1 MAARSR
7 LCFWLLV
14 LGFHSSIIFH
24 KFSANSHDL
33 SKIKP
38 PRTDNLYLYNHM
50 EENEA
55 DGIGLKWYIVGD
67 KSSRRHVGFGT
78 RNRMVLDH
86 RKRSGCAY
94 LFSLII
100 ISGDISLNPGPRAR
114 HYCGMYK
121 KTVKDSHAAVQCDCC
136 DKWIHADCVGPSEE
150 EYEQLGQSEQEWFC
164 NSCKI
169 QRENSS
175 RSEECIND
183 QVSEDLYQE
192 IKDRINGSGIS
203 VGHVNIRGLVKNL
216 NELRIL
222 LNHAKFDVIGIT
234 ETHLTEDVDSKEVHV
249 EGYVLHRMDRQKNK
263 QGGGCAVY
271 VKEHLGYYCHD

>member
-14 LGFHSSIIFH
+14 LGFHLSIIFH

-55 DGIGLKWYIVGD
+55 DGIGLRWYI
-67 KSSRRHVGFGT
+67 K
-78 RNRMVLDH
+78 
-86 RKRSGCAY
+86 
-94 LFSLII
+94 
-100 ISGDISLNPGPRAR
+100 
-114 HYCGMYK
+114 
-121 KTVKDSHAAVQCDCC
+121 
-136 DKWIHADCVGPSEE
+136 
-150 EYEQLGQSEQEWFC
+150 LGQSEYEWFC

-222 LNHAKFDVIGIT
+222 LNYAKFDVIGIT

-249 EGYVLHRMDRQKNK
+249 KGYVLHCMDRQKNK

-271 VKEHLGYYCHD
+271 VK